1 MIEEVLRNT
10 TAGGSVGTLPVIDFY
25 TGHIDTVMAAGARGQ
40 IWAGTEDKGIWRFD
54 PHTATATLFLG
65 DGARGLDLEATP
77 PGLNRV
83 GGFGYDGARGILFV
97 SDSVENTV
105 IAIQ

>member
-1 MIEEVLRNT
+1 MNGSTSPT
-10 TAGGSVGTLPVIDFY
+10 TARACGGTIRSP
-25 TGHIDTVMAAGARGQ
+25 R
-40 IWAGTEDKGIWRFD
+40 R
-54 PHTATATLFLG
+54 PRCFLG
-65 DGARGLDLEATP
+65 DGARGLYLEATP

-83 GGFGYDGARGILFV
+83 GGFGYDGARGVLFV